1 MTIRHMLQS
10 MGQMEEQEEFQRAGE
25 VYHKAG
31 VPGY

>member
-1 MTIRHMLQS
+1 MTIRQMLR
-10 MGQMEEQEEFQRAGE
+10 GLGLLEEQEELQRVGE